1 MAGWRGFVASRAGN
15 DDRMQTSE
23 LFRELP
29 DDLLTL
35 RPDTLIAALDDVEDV
50 KAAIGE
56 LVAAG
61 FPKEEIYVLGGKAGF
76 PKEEI
81 YVLGGKEG
89 AGKLDPTGEHH
100 GLRGRLVRLLERFG
114 EETLL
119 LEQHAEH
126 LERGGFTI
134 LVPAGDEQ
142 VSTAA
147 DVASRYGAHDMFHL
161 GEGHWEPIGP
171 GPAREPYSPPSSE
184 V

>member
-1 MAGWRGFVASRAGN
+1 
-15 DDRMQTSE
+15 MQTSE

-35 RPDTLIAALDDVEDV
+35 RPNTLIAALDDVEDV
-50 KAAIGE
+50 KAAIEE

-61 FPKEEIYVLGGKAGF
+61 FPKEEIYVLGGK
-76 PKEEI
+76 
-81 YVLGGKEG
+81 EG
-89 AGKLDPTGEHH
+89 AEKLDPTGEHH

-126 LERGGFTI
+126 LERGGLTVV
-134 LVPAGDEQ
+134 VPADDEQ
-142 VSTAA
+142 VSRAA
-147 DVASRYGAHDMFHL
+147 AVAGRHGAHDMFHL
-161 GEGHWEPIGP
+161 GEGHWEPVGP
-171 GPAREPYSPPSSE
+171 GPAREPYSPPASE

>member
-1 MAGWRGFVASRAGN
+1 MAAR
-15 DDRMQTSE
+15 
-23 LFRELP
+23 
-29 DDLLTL
+29 
-35 RPDTLIAALDDVEDV
+35 
-50 KAAIGE
+50 
-56 LVAAG
+56 
-61 FPKEEIYVLGGKAGF
+61 F

-126 LERGGFTI
+126 LERGGFSV

-147 DVASRYGAHDMFHL
+147 DVVSRYGAHDMFHL

-171 GPAREPYSPPSSE
+171 GPAREPYSPPASE